1 MDNNRDG
8 NDRDDNDFDD
18 DDDKN
23 SDNYYDGADRS
34 NHNDGLNIAD
44 VNYYISP

>member
-8 NDRDDNDFDD
+8 NDRDFDD

-23 SDNYYDGADRS
+23 SDDYYDGADRN
-34 NHNDGLNIAD
+34 NHNDGLNISAT
-44 VNYYISP
+44 